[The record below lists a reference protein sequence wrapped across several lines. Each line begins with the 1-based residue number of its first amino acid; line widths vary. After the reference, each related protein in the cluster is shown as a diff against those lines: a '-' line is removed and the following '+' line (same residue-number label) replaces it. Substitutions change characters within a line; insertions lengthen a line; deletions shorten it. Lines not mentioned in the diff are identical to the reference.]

1 MAVKPE
7 RIAVTA
13 SAEGSEA
20 VIAIL
25 DQGAGAG
32 LGLAI
37 VADILE
43 AWGGSLALG
52 PTTSGA
58 MTATVRL
65 PLTKR

>member
-1 MAVKPE
+1 MDGPGIPPARV
-7 RIAVTA
+7 
-13 SAEGSEA
+13 AEALQRGGR
-20 VIAIL
+20 L
-25 DQGAGAG
+25 DQGGPGAG

-37 VADILE
+37 VADILG
-43 AWGGSLALG
+43 AWAGSLALG